1 MAIKW
6 TAKINFS
13 IPNSVGEIM
22 WPILQH
28 QCQFFAMISSTLLF
42 CTLWLA
48 CFVEPV
54 MGGLGLN
61 WMSCFL
67 NPSFHFNFTHFWFL
81 EASSFF
87 FQSRLNFKLFS
98 AFHALIAYTNVDS
111 ETEDT
116 SQWEDCRGWERC
128 SCWYP
133 NEWFVAEMLM
143 WPLVRQL
150 LMRHLKLH
158 ATILWFDCWL
168 HCKLYFM
175 GNGIL
180 DLIY

>member
-1 MAIKW
+1 M
-6 TAKINFS
+6 
-13 IPNSVGEIM
+13 
-22 WPILQH
+22 L
-28 QCQFFAMISSTLLF
+28 CL
-42 CTLWLA
+42 
-48 CFVEPV
+48 VEPV

-61 WMSCFL
+61 WTICFL

-87 FQSRLNFKLFS
+87 FRSRLNFKLFS

-180 DLIY
+180 DLIYWKVLILSFHMYHVIVSMEFPKSRSSFITKYVKSHEKYL